1 MPTPVVF
8 AKPVSTPVVT
18 SPEPTDEALAA
29 RATGGDRAA
38 FELLMRRHNRRVYR
52 VVRTVLRDA
61 AEIEDA
67 MQQAYVQAFT
77 HLAQFQGASAWST
90 WLCRIAFNEALA
102 RVRGRRR
109 FVSID
114 TGSEDPV
121 EHSSKAPG
129 PDPEREASA
138 RELGHIIEGEL
149 DRLPEMYRAVVMLRE
164 IEGLDTRDTAAILDV
179 EEPVVKTRLH
189 RARALLRAAVE
200 RRVGESLEAVFEFG
214 AERCDRV
221 VAAVLSGLP
230 PSR

>member
-1 MPTPVVF
+1 MMSPGPQ
-8 AKPVSTPVVT
+8 APPSPL
-18 SPEPTDEALAA
+18 PEPTDEALAA
-29 RATGGDRAA
+29 RALGGDGAA

-52 VVRTVLRDA
+52 VVRTVLREP
-61 AEIEDA
+61 AEVEDA

-77 HLAQFQGASAWST
+77 HLAQFAGASAWST
-90 WLCRIAFNEALA
+90 WLCRIAFHEALA

-114 TGSEDPV
+114 TASEGAV
-121 EHSSKAPG
+121 ETITKAPG
-129 PDPEREASA
+129 PDPERTASD

-149 DRLPEMYRAVVMLRE
+149 DRLPDIYRAVVMLRE

-200 RRVGESLEAVFEFG
+200 RRVGERLEAVFEFG
-214 AERCDRV
+214 AERCDRL
-221 VAAVLSGLP
+221 VAAVLSVLP